1 MMGIP
6 IKMIV
11 EDIEASG
18 RIRAGIILAMMRTVG
33 KTRRTRQT
41 TTMIVPPSDRILRQ
55 SGNDVRRVSRRIC
68 CNERVGLPFADFTLL
83 PL

>member
-1 MMGIP
+1 
-6 IKMIV
+6 MIA

-18 RIRAGIILAMMRTVG
+18 RMQAGKILALPRTVG

-41 TTMIVPPSDRILRQ
+41 TLMIVPPPDRILRQ

-68 CNERVGLPFADFTLL
+68 CNKRFGPPLSVFARVLV
-83 PL
+83 